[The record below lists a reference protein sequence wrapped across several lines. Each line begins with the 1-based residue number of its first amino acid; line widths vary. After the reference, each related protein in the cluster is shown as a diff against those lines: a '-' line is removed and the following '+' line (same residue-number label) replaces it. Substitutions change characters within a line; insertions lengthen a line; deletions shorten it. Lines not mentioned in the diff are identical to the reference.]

1 MFANSLASSRLKTY
15 MNPMK
20 FLVVLALLAGNAYGQ
35 GFEVASIR
43 ESDPAAGRVGVRSTI
58 EPNPGSLTM
67 RNTTLREAIRWAY
80 DEPGAR
86 IGVMEGPEWA
96 DTVRYDIVARP
107 ATASVDS
114 QLRLMLRTL
123 LADRFKLVV
132 RAEKRESA
140 VHFLTVDP
148 KGHKL
153 QSSKTNGTRRV
164 GPDGAGLAFENVTM
178 TDFQQFLSSTRG
190 VNQPVI
196 NRTGLEGQF
205 DFKLAILT
213 GTDTEEARR
222 AAIGGGNLIVFAD
235 ALKEVG
241 LRLDPGKIPLD
252 VITIEKAER
261 PSEN

>member
-1 MFANSLASSRLKTY
+1 MPY
-15 MNPMK
+15 MTPIRI
-20 FLVVLALLAGNAYGQ
+20 LVVVLALSGIVYGQ
-35 GFEVASIR
+35 AFEVASIR
-43 ESDPAAGRVGVRSTI
+43 ESDPAAARAGIRSTI
-58 EPNPGSLTM
+58 EPNPGSLNM

-86 IGVMEGPEWA
+86 IGVLEGPEWA
-96 DTVRYDIVARP
+96 DTVRFDIVARP
-107 ATASVDS
+107 AAASSDG
-114 QLRLMLRTL
+114 QLRIMLRAL

-132 RAEKRESA
+132 RAERRENA

-153 QSSKTNGTRRV
+153 SPSKTNGPRRMQ
-164 GPDGAGLAFENVTM
+164 PDASGLTFENVTM
-178 TDFQQFLSSTRG
+178 PDLQLFLSSTRG
-190 VNQPVI
+190 VDRPVI
-196 NRTGLEGQF
+196 NRTGLDGAF

-213 GTDTEEARR
+213 GADTEEARK
-222 AAIGGGNLIVFAD
+222 AAIGGGNLVVFAD

-241 LRLDPGKIPLD
+241 LRLDPGKVPLD

>member
-1 MFANSLASSRLKTY
+1 
-15 MNPMK
+15 MNPVRV
-20 FLVVLALLAGNAYGQ
+20 LIVLAALTGTAFGQ
-35 GFEVASIR
+35 AFEVASIR
-43 ESDPAAGRVGVRSTI
+43 ESDPAAARPGIRSTI

-86 IGVMEGPEWA
+86 IGVLEGPEWA
-96 DTVRYDIVARP
+96 DAVRYDIVARP
-107 ATASVDS
+107 AGASSDKE
-114 QLRLMLRTL
+114 LRVMVRAL
-123 LADRFKLVV
+123 LADRFKLAV

-153 QSSKTNGTRRV
+153 QPSKAKGTRRV
-164 GPDGAGLAFENVTM
+164 QPDATGIAFENVTM
-178 TDFQQFLSSTRG
+178 SDFQQFLSSTRG

-196 NRTGLEGQF
+196 NRTALDGQF

-213 GTDTEEARR
+213 GADTEEARK
-222 AAIGGGNLIVFAD
+222 AAIDGGNLIVFSD

>member
-1 MFANSLASSRLKTY
+1 
-15 MNPMK
+15 MNPTRV
-20 FLVVLALLAGNAYGQ
+20 LIVLAALTGTAYGQ
-35 GFEVASIR
+35 AFEVASIR
-43 ESDPAAGRVGVRSTI
+43 ESDPAAARVGVRATI

-86 IGVMEGPEWA
+86 IGVLGGPEWV
-96 DTVRYDIVARP
+96 DTVRYDIVTRP
-107 ATASVDS
+107 AAASSDT
-114 QLRLMLRTL
+114 QLRVMLRAL

-153 QSSKTNGTRRV
+153 QPSKANGARSV
-164 GPDGAGLAFENVTM
+164 GPDTTGLAFEHVTM
-178 TDFQQFLSSTRG
+178 SDFQQFLSSTRG

-196 NRTGLEGQF
+196 NRTGLDGQF

-213 GTDTEEARR
+213 GTDTEEARK

-235 ALKEVG
+235 ALKDVG
-241 LRLDPGKIPLD
+241 LRLEPGKVPLD
-252 VITIEKAER
+252 LITIEKAER
-261 PSEN
+261 PSGN